1 MAPKR
6 PRDNTG
12 AADASTDIPAPDTPD
27 AAMTVVRRLVKQFSL
42 DVQIEDDDSG
52 LFSKVT
58 YGDVAPLVG
67 LEPGNA
73 LKDIGTFEIHRSRIP
88 TDLFKSI
95 VMDLDILLMQYGPPH
110 EHKTEEARSRFFSPI
125 FNHLVKLFTFTL
137 RNDPE
142 TTISGHI
149 ATQGCI
155 EYYFKAFGA
164 VAVLFVEIKLR
175 VLNDEERLKAIA
187 QVIAEGD
194 GCDAS
199 NLAQNFSLPIHC
211 IFFDGW
217 AFEFFKYERA
227 PNRTFLRGCFHGDP
241 KHLRR
246 GLEMLDFVRMETP
259 LPWILRFRC
268 ICETIFD
275 VMLSAYIAGLKAYNN
290 RSLGKGKKWGL
301 TDLDEWDKPL
311 QSAEDALVAFRKAE
325 DLREGGDLDGAD
337 TTVDKALLALQESTS
352 AVPTMYESPLLM
364 TAWDNAEIRKA

>member
-6 PRDNTG
+6 PRHNTG
-12 AADASTDIPAPDTPD
+12 AADTPTDIPAPDTPD
-27 AAMTVVRRLVKQFSL
+27 AALTVVRRLVKQFSL
-42 DVQIEDDDSG
+42 DVQIEDDDSEHG
-52 LFSKVT
+52 VGVGFSKVT
-58 YGDVAPLVG
+58 YDDVAPLVG
-67 LEPGNA
+67 LEPWNA

-95 VMDLDILLMQYGPPH
+95 VMDIDILLMQHGPPH

-125 FNHLVKLFTFTL
+125 FNHLVKEFTFTL

-142 TTISGHI
+142 TT
-149 ATQGCI
+149 ATQGRI

-164 VAVLFVEIKLR
+164 VAVLFIEIQPK
-175 VLNDEERLKAIA
+175 VFNDEERLKAIA
-187 QVIAEGD
+187 QVIAKGD

-199 NLAQNFSLPIHC
+199 NLSHDFSLPIHC

-217 AFEFFKYERA
+217 SFEFFKYERT

-246 GLEMLDFVRMETP
+246 GLEMHDFVRMETP
-259 LPWILRFRC
+259 LPWILQFRC

-290 RSLGKGKKWGL
+290 RLPGKGEKRGLKSLGK
-301 TDLDEWDKPL
+301 WDQAL
-311 QSAEDALVAFRKAE
+311 QSAEDALAVFREAE
-325 DLREGGDLDGAD
+325 GLREGGDLDGAD
-337 TTVDKALLALQESTS
+337 TTVDRALLALQESTS
-352 AVPTMYESPLLM
+352 AVPTMYKSGLIM
-364 TAWDNAEIRKA
+364 TAWDDAEVRKA